1 MVPRESLSESKNQ
14 NSCLLGRV
22 QSLQTELSDNEI
34 RCSELDGQIKHAHNV
49 RLGSF
54 LQLFHDV

>member
-1 MVPRESLSESKNQ
+1 LSESKNQ